1 MADANG
7 ASIIIMRDL
16 EVFCALFTNLDCA
29 VHFTVNASFRKF
41 DPKFAASIFNP
52 YLIKGGGG

>member
-7 ASIIIMRDL
+7 VSMRDL
-16 EVFCALFTNLDCA
+16 EVFCTLFANLYCA

-52 YLIKGGGG
+52 YLIIGGGG